1 MISII
6 VPTMWKANQFFSRML
21 SNIDSCDSVGEI
33 IIIDNNIKQ
42 RNDDI
47 LSLSN
52 KIRYLPMVRNTF
64 FNPSLNFGYM
74 KAKFDIL
81 CFMNDDVVFD
91 HNVFNFVNQNI
102 KQNYGVITPNPKIF
116 NTTTDKQLEFIP
128 TDRTRDGFGCTMF
141 LMKKNF
147 KEIPNE
153 ITFHFGDEF
162 IYMYQENQG
171 RTNMT
176 LQNWCIETPMRVTTK
191 STPEIQP
198 VIAKDW
204 SVATAVFAKY
214 GLPNPIKEP
223 E

>member
-1 MISII
+1 MISVI

-21 SNIDSCDSVGEI
+21 KGIDACESIGEI
-33 IIIDNNIKQ
+33 IIIDNNINQK
-42 RNDDI
+42 NNDI

-52 KIRYLPMVRNTF
+52 KIRYFPMVRNTF
-64 FNPSLNFGYM
+64 FNPSLNFGAM
-74 KAKFDIL
+74 KSKFDIL

-91 HNVFNFVNQNI
+91 HKVFNFVNQNI
-102 KQNYGVITPNPKIF
+102 KDNYGVITPNPKIF
-116 NTTTDKQLEFIP
+116 NLSVDANLEFVP

-141 LMKKNF
+141 LLKKHYRD
-147 KEIPNE
+147 IPSE

-162 IYMYQENQG
+162 IYMSQEKNG

-176 LQNWCIETPMRVTTK
+176 LNNWCIETPMRVTTK

-204 SVATAVFAKY
+204 SVATAVFEKY